1 MAATQQQ
8 FNAYY
13 DAYERWH
20 RATVEYHELILTAI
34 QRSVQADEATL
45 TRIGVEMDVAYRA
58 WLDAA
63 KPIWG

>member
-1 MAATQQQ
+1 MTATQQQ

-20 RATVEYHELILTAI
+20 RATVEYHELVLTAI
-34 QRSVQADEATL
+34 QGSAQADGATM
-45 TRIGVEMDVAYRA
+45 TRVGTELDAAYRA
-58 WLDAA
+58 WLEAA